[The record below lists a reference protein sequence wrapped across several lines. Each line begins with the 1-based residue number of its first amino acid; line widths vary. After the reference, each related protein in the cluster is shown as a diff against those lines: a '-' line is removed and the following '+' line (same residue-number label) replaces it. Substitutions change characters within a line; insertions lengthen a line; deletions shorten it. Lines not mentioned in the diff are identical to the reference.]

1 MPNRG
6 LRERFPGR
14 EQSQRIFK
22 LLQAPSGLQ
31 NRQRCRVIP
40 NGSPY
45 QNRIKTLSVEPIEV
59 AARAKSRCPKL
70 LKSQR
75 TP

>member
-1 MPNRG
+1 MRSIAEFVIDH
-6 LRERFPGR
+6 REPKSRT
-14 EQSQRIFK
+14 
-22 LLQAPSGLQ
+22 
-31 NRQRCRVIP
+31 
-40 NGSPY
+40 SPY
-45 QNRIKTLSVEPIEV
+45 QNRIRTPSVEPIEV